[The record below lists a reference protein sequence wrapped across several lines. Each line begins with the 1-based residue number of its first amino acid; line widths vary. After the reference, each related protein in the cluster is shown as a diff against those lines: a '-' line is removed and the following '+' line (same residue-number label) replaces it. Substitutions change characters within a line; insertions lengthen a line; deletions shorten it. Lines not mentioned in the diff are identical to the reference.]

1 MTPFVTRAALVA
13 ALIAFQ
19 ALPAHAVAV
28 AGGIDPNTGLATLL
42 PWALRL
48 AGVVI
53 CGICIAKGAHAVAE
67 GRSLAPHLGAA
78 VGGTALAFGA
88 PYLLTA
94 YGVL

>member
-1 MTPFVTRAALVA
+1 MMPFVTRAALVA

-19 ALPAHAVAV
+19 VLPAHAVAV

-42 PWALRL
+42 PWALRI

-53 CGICIAKGAHAVAE
+53 CGICIGKGAHAVAE
-67 GRSLAPHLGAA
+67 GRSLAPHIGAA